1 MQKIQSMRQF
11 LLSFLFLAAFLGA
24 EAQKF
29 GHTNSLQLIANLPE
43 IAEMDSLLILF
54 QVELQGQAD
63 SMVEEF
69 RAVYDKYVNEAQA
82 GTMSKAQAEKTEM
95 RLRGMQERIQQFDKE
110 SQQAILQKRQQ
121 LYQPVLNKLD
131 EIIMAIG
138 QEEKYDMIFDSSQQA
153 LLFLTPADD
162 ISAKILSRLK

>member
-1 MQKIQSMRQF
+1 MRQF
-11 LLSFLFLAAFLGA
+11 LLSFLFLAAFLRA
-24 EAQKF
+24 DAQKF

-43 IAEMDSLLILF
+43 IAEMDSLLTLF

-63 SMVEEF
+63 SMVDEF
-69 RAVYDKYVNEAQA
+69 RVVYDKYVTEAQA

-110 SQQAILQKRQQ
+110 SQNTILKKRQE
-121 LYQPVLNKLD
+121 LYQPVLNKID

-162 ISAKILSRLK
+162 ISEKIMARLK

>member
-1 MQKIQSMRQF
+1 MRQI
-11 LLSFLFLAAFLGA
+11 LLNILFLAAFLRA
-24 EAQKF
+24 DAQKF
-29 GHTNSLQLIANLPE
+29 GHTNSLQLISNLPE
-43 IAEMDSLLILF
+43 IAEMDSLLTLF

-69 RAVYDKYVNEAQA
+69 RVVYDKYVNEAQA

-110 SQQAILQKRQQ
+110 SQYTILQKRQE
-121 LYQPVLNKLD
+121 LYQPVLNKID

-162 ISAKILSRLK
+162 ISEKIMARLK